1 MGPAVGPGCQ
11 TGTTVKRGPGG
22 RTDGQPAPG
31 QSTTVGE
38 GGDPARRAR
47 ETVNPGHRPSS
58 RPGWRPIP
66 RGGPTACLPGCRR
79 FTPKAGE
86 RLGVEDESSES
97 ETDNFSLQF
106 QHFLSRALSK
116 VLFSGGLTQIDDNE
130 KDAILWYQKKIGVY
144 NQQIWEQSIEQDQIK
159 GFKNKPK
166 KTGHIKSDLIDVDL
180 IRGSTFAKD
189 KPEIP
194 WTSLTREGI
203 IRVICFPFFSEWWI
217 QVTSFRIFFWL
228 LLLYLMQ
235 VTAIV
240 LYFIM
245 PVVNLSE
252 VIVPVCLMVLMGTVH
267 YQIVSIQVAKPFETN
282 GNYNRRK
289 SDKFANDGGNT
300 ECKSYNCSDK
310 VRGIESSASQNADSW
325 MTLFFNTPIKRL
337 KLLLDR
343 IQAENALARLN
354 LSTKKK
360 HSQSEM
366 KIWQPREKAKLSD
379 GEKSRKGKTDLGN
392 QVPDELS
399 SENDCEEQR
408 KIILSGRRVEG
419 APSDNSYEIKN
430 EKPLIS
436 SKHISTQPKKISTS
450 RGCPTI
456 GDSDGLPESDLESAI
471 LSQESPSSVSG
482 DFRSCSQSDSESTC
496 PDSETK
502 DMWNNLLQNSECHS
516 SAANN
521 SDEANTKA
529 LLPGTKQNSKEDTFQ
544 LNHLFWLQDMSSP
557 NERVSTIIWEGNEC
571 KKMKMSVLEI
581 SSIIMRRVKTYQ
593 QNVSY
598 QMLGKIITIGLTV
611 FPFLYRI
618 FHEKKLAQ
626 IPFISAE
633 ELLTLL
639 CGAPPSISIIILS
652 TINFLERLCLI
663 WIFFFMMCV
672 AERTY
677 MQQQGPQRFVDVI
690 VSSVFL
696 MTLSIA
702 FICCAQVLQ
711 SHKSFLDNAYNWEFL
726 IWETALLLFLLH
738 LASIGSET
746 NKKYN
751 NISVLLTEQINLYFK
766 MKKKPNKTEQLTLVN
781 NVLKLSTKLLK
792 ELNTPFR
799 LYGLTMNPLFYN
811 IARVIILSVV
821 SGIISNQLGFNIR
834 LWKIKP

>member
-11 TGTTVKRGPGG
+11 TGTTEKRSPDGQ
-22 RTDGQPAPG
+22 TDGQPAPG

-38 GGDPARRAR
+38 GGDPAMRAR
-47 ETVNPGHRPSS
+47 ETVNPGHQPSS
-58 RPGWRPIP
+58 QPDWRPVP
-66 RGGPTACLPGCRR
+66 QGGPTGSLPGCCH
-79 FTPKAGE
+79 FTPKVGE
-86 RLGVEDESSES
+86 RLGVEEESSES
-97 ETDNFSLQF
+97 EADNLSLRF
-106 QHFLSRALSK
+106 QHILSRALSK
-116 VLFSGGLTQIDDNE
+116 VLFSRGFTQIDANE
-130 KDAILWYQKKIGVY
+130 KDAIMWYQKKIGVY
-144 NQQIWEQSIEQDQIK
+144 DQQIWEQSIEQNQAK
-159 GFKNKPK
+159 GFQNKPK
-166 KTGHIKSDLIDVDL
+166 KISHIKSDLIDVDL
-180 IRGSTFAKD
+180 IRGLTFAKD

-194 WTSLTREGI
+194 WISLTCEGI
-203 IRVICFPFFSEWWI
+203 IRVIFFPFFSKWWI

-245 PVVNLSE
+245 PAVNLSE

-267 YQIVSIQVAKPFETN
+267 YQIVSIQIAKPFETN
-282 GNYNRRK
+282 GNYKRRK
-289 SDKFANDGGNT
+289 SDKSANDGGNT

-310 VRGIESSASQNADSW
+310 IRGIELSASQNADSW
-325 MTLFFNTPIKRL
+325 RTLFFNTPIKGL
-337 KLLLDR
+337 KLLIDR
-343 IQAENALARLN
+343 IQAENASAHLN

-366 KIWQPREKAKLSD
+366 KMWQPREKAKLSD
-379 GEKSRKGKTDLGN
+379 GEKSEKDKTDLGN
-392 QVPDELS
+392 EVPDELS
-399 SENDCEEQR
+399 SENDCEEQK
-408 KIILSGRRVEG
+408 KIILSWRRVEG
-419 APSDNSYEIKN
+419 APSDNSNEIKN

-436 SKHISTQPKKISTS
+436 SKHTSTQPNKISTS
-450 RGCPTI
+450 TWCPTT
-456 GDSDGLPESDLESAI
+456 GDSDGLPESDLESAS
-471 LSQESPSSVSG
+471 LSQGSPSSVSG
-482 DFRSCSQSDSESTC
+482 DIGSYSQSDSESTS

-516 SAANN
+516 STASN
-521 SDEANTKA
+521 SDEANMKA

-544 LNHLFWLQDMSSP
+544 LNHLSWLQDMSSP
-557 NERVSTIIWEGNEC
+557 SERVSAIIWEGNEC

-618 FHEKKLAQ
+618 FHEKNLTQ

-633 ELLTLL
+633 ELLTLF

-652 TINFLERLCLI
+652 TINFLEHLCLT
-663 WIFFFMMCV
+663 WLFFFMMCV

-677 MQQQGPQRFVDVI
+677 MQQFLFAEFFSNITSARQAMKYEIPHFRLKKMENIKIWLSLRSYLKMQGPQRFVDVI
-690 VSSVFL
+690 VYSVFL

-702 FICCAQVLQ
+702 FIWCAQI
-711 SHKSFLDNAYNWEFL
+711 D
-726 IWETALLLFLLH
+726 
-738 LASIGSET
+738 
-746 NKKYN
+746 
-751 NISVLLTEQINLYFK
+751 LYLK
-766 MKKKPNKTEQLTLVN
+766 MKRKPNKTEQLTLVN
-781 NVLKLSTKLLK
+781 NVLKLSMKLLK

-811 IARVIILSVV
+811 MARVIIISVV
-821 SGIISNQLGFNIR
+821 SGVISNQLGFNIK